1 VRGRNAGGDS
11 EREAARLASP
21 QVTETV
27 CNKGL
32 VLNWLHASGIALL
45 DLSLSA
51 QLSVPVLSCD
61 MSMGLTQHLW
71 TCTHSPSWCLTP
83 YACWLQYVM

>member
-21 QVTETV
+21 RVTETVTTV

-45 DLSLSA
+45 DLSA

-61 MSMGLTQHLW
+61 MLMGLT
-71 TCTHSPSWCLTP
+71 
-83 YACWLQYVM
+83 

>member
-32 VLNWLHASGIALL
+32 VLNWLHASGIPLL
-45 DLSLSA
+45 DLSA

-61 MSMGLTQHLW
+61 MLMGLT
-71 TCTHSPSWCLTP
+71 
-83 YACWLQYVM
+83 

>member
-45 DLSLSA
+45 DLSA

-61 MSMGLTQHLW
+61 MLMGLT
-71 TCTHSPSWCLTP
+71 
-83 YACWLQYVM
+83 